1 MKKIETA
8 FTVAAALGIAAT
20 LSTAAGATPL
30 SLSGQLNSATAQ
42 NGLVEKTAYVLAGR
56 DYCFYPDGWHGLG
69 HFLQAKVL
77 AGEAR
82 LWSTQR

>member
-20 LSTAAGATPL
+20 LSTAAGPPRLVFRGNLTPL
-30 SLSGQLNSATAQ
+30 RRKTGWWRKQGMFWRDEITAFIRMD
-42 NGLVEKTAYVLAGR
+42 GMDLVTFFR
-56 DYCFYPDGWHGLG
+56 PN
-69 HFLQAKVL
+69 VL